1 MNNTQKERIVV
12 TTGSVLAK
20 PSAETAPT
28 KRFAFHQV
36 DVFSS
41 KPFLGN
47 PLAVVVGAEGL
58 SEEILPVFSKWTN
71 LSENN
76 LSPPPD
82 KA

>member
-36 DVFSS
+36 NVFSS

-58 SEEILPVFSKWTN
+58 NEEILPVFSKWTN